1 MIRGKSTPV
10 LTSVNMAGVGNNGN
24 AQAVAAG
31 AAGATANAAG
41 GSTQQQKGNSNHQAI
56 QHPTMVG
63 ALPAKSRS

>member
-56 QHPTMVG
+56 
-63 ALPAKSRS
+63 